1 MSSGYRELFL
11 EIGCEEMPASWI
23 PGIEAQLADRLTARL
38 DEARIERRTSV
49 RAFVA
54 PRRLVA
60 TVAELADRQAD
71 LEETVTGPPVRAAFD
86 AAGEPTPAAL
96 GFARKQGVDVAALER
111 VDTPKGEYLACRR
124 RQAGDPTASVLGG
137 VLAATLRDLAFPKAM
152 RWDATL
158 DDGRGEFLFG
168 RPVRWL
174 VFLYD
179 SRVVPFEIGRTPGAE
194 APDVAPVRAGNVT
207 YGHRFFAREGAPGA
221 PIEVASFADY
231 RERLADA
238 CVLIDREERRARV
251 TSELEAGAA
260 AVGGRVA
267 TLDEQSALHAEVP
280 DLVEH
285 PAVVTGAF
293 PGEFLALPD
302 EVLATTMV
310 HHQHYFPVV
319 DGEGRL
325 TPHFLAVTNTPGD
338 DPDRNQRIAHNAERV
353 LVARLRDARFFWDA
367 DRAHRLED
375 RLDRLDTLRFHKAL
389 GSYRAKSE
397 RVADLAERIAGDVL
411 GRADAASAARR
422 AATLCKADLAT
433 DMVGEFPEL
442 QGVMGGVYAREQGEP
457 EAVWKAIYHHYLPIA
472 TGAGD
477 PPSRDA
483 LGEAAVT
490 WAAVALADK
499 LDTVV
504 GLFGAGEKPT
514 GSRDPLGIRRQAQG
528 MLRILI
534 DLPELTGLD
543 ARVSVGEILGLA
555 REMHTRDDWSRVYWA
570 LDQDGE
576 RRDFR
581 TPGGISEE
589 TGLDRK
595 RVEQLIE
602 EHPSEVRKASA
613 TERHLY
619 TLRLKPVSFL
629 RERLRYLLEERG
641 FDRRNVRAVTH
652 QPLDQIRPLDAR
664 RKLEVLPEFTDT
676 ADFRT
681 LATLF
686 KRVRNIARELKREEA
701 KAKSGKASSHSMK
714 GSTLRELEREEAKAK
729 SAETI
734 KSMLKEPAEKA
745 LLAELTSRRSVIEEA
760 VATGAGFREAF
771 AEAARIGPAVDRF
784 FTEVFV
790 MTDKEELRSARL
802 HLMQQIERVILQL
815 ADVSEIVREA

>member
-1 MSSGYRELFL
+1 MSIEYRELLL

-38 DEARIERRTSV
+38 DEVRIERRTPV
-49 RAFVA
+49 RTFVA

-60 TVAELADRQAD
+60 TVAELADRQSD
-71 LEETVTGPPVRAAFD
+71 LEETVTGPPIRAAFD

-111 VDTPKGEYLACRR
+111 VETPKGEYLACRR
-124 RQAGDPTASVLGG
+124 RQAGHPTSSVLGG

-152 RWDATL
+152 RWDAIL

-168 RPVRWL
+168 RPIRWL
-174 VFLYD
+174 VFLYA

-194 APDVAPVRAGNVT
+194 APGVAPVQSGTVT
-207 YGHRFFAREGAPGA
+207 YGHRFFARQGVPGA

-231 RERLADA
+231 CERLADA
-238 CVLIDREERRARV
+238 RVLIDREDRRARV
-251 TSELEAGAA
+251 TRELEAGAA
-260 AVGGRVA
+260 GVGGRVA

-280 DLVEH
+280 DLVEY
-285 PAVVTGAF
+285 PAVVSGAF
-293 PGEFLALPD
+293 PGEFLTLPD

-319 DGEGRL
+319 DEQGRL
-325 TPHFLAVTNTPGD
+325 SAHFLAVTNTPGD
-338 DPDRNQRIAHNAERV
+338 DPARNERIARNAERV

-367 DRAHRLED
+367 DRAQRLED
-375 RLDRLDTLRFHKAL
+375 RLDRLDTLLFHRAL
-389 GSYRAKSE
+389 GSYRGKSE
-397 RVADLAERIAGDVL
+397 RVAELAGRIAGDVL
-411 GRADAASAARR
+411 GRADAAGAARR
-422 AATLCKADLAT
+422 AAVLCKADLAT

-457 EAVWKAIYHHYLPIA
+457 EAVWKAIYHHYLPIG

-483 LGEAAVT
+483 LGTAGVT

-504 GLFGAGEKPT
+504 GFFGAGEKPT

-543 ARVSVGEILGLA
+543 ARVSVGALLALA
-555 REMHTRDDWSRVYWA
+555 RGVHDAAPDDAAARLTA
-570 LDQDGE
+570 FLLD
-576 RRDFR
+576 
-581 TPGGISEE
+581 
-589 TGLDRK
+589 
-595 RVEQLIE
+595 
-602 EHPSEVRKASA
+602 
-613 TERHLY
+613 
-619 TLRLKPVSFL
+619 
-629 RERLRYLLEERG
+629 RLRYLLEERG

-652 QPLDQIRPLDAR
+652 QPLDRIRPLDAR
-664 RKLEVLPEFTDT
+664 GKLEVLPELTDT

-686 KRVRNIARELKREEA
+686 KRVKNIARELPEGEA
-701 KAKSGKASSHSMK
+701 QAETV
-714 GSTLRELEREEAKAK
+714 GS
-729 SAETI
+729 SAEPFET
-734 KSMLKEPAEKA
+734 MLTEPAERA
-745 LLAELTSRRSVIEEA
+745 LLAELTARRSVIDAA
-760 VATGAGFREAF
+760 VETGAGFREAF
-771 AEAARIGPAVDRF
+771 AEAAKIGPAVDRF

-790 MTDKEELRSARL
+790 MADDRTLRRARL
-802 HLMQQIERVILQL
+802 RLMQQVEQVILQL

>member
-1 MSSGYRELFL
+1 MSSGYRELLL

-23 PGIEAQLADRLTARL
+23 PGIEAQLAERLTARL
-38 DEARIERRTSV
+38 DEVRIERRTPV

-60 TVAELADRQAD
+60 TVAELADRQSD

-111 VDTPKGEYLACRR
+111 VETPKGEYLACRR
-124 RQAGDPTASVLGG
+124 RQAGDATASVLGG

-152 RWDATL
+152 AWDATL

-194 APDVAPVRAGNVT
+194 APGVAAVRAGNVT
-207 YGHRFFAREGAPGA
+207 CGHRFFARDGAPGA
-221 PIEVASFADY
+221 PIEVTSFADY
-231 RERLADA
+231 RERLAGA

-293 PGEFLALPD
+293 PREFLALPD

-338 DPDRNQRIAHNAERV
+338 DPARNQRIAHNAERV

-367 DRAHRLED
+367 DRAHGLED
-375 RLDRLDTLRFHKAL
+375 RLDRLDTLLFHKAL

-397 RVADLAERIAGDVL
+397 RVADLAERIAAGVL
-411 GRADAASAARR
+411 GRPDAASAARR
-422 AATLCKADLAT
+422 AAALCKADLAT

-457 EAVWKAIYHHYLPIA
+457 EAVWKAIYHHYLPIG

-477 PPSRDA
+477 PPSREA
-483 LGEAAVT
+483 LGEAAVP

-534 DLPELTGLD
+534 DLPELTGLET
-543 ARVSVGEILGLA
+543 RVAVGELLGLA
-555 REMHTRDDWSRVYWA
+555 RGVHEAAPADAEARLNAFV
-570 LDQDGE
+570 LD
-576 RRDFR
+576 
-581 TPGGISEE
+581 
-589 TGLDRK
+589 
-595 RVEQLIE
+595 
-602 EHPSEVRKASA
+602 
-613 TERHLY
+613 
-619 TLRLKPVSFL
+619 
-629 RERLRYLLEERG
+629 RLRYLLEERG
-641 FDRRNVRAVTH
+641 FDLRNVRAVTH
-652 QPLDQIRPLDAR
+652 QPLDRTRPLDAR

-681 LATLF
+681 AATLF
-686 KRVRNIARELKREEA
+686 KRVRNIARELPG
-701 KAKSGKASSHSMK
+701 SAS
-714 GSTLRELEREEAKAK
+714 E
-729 SAETI
+729 AETAGASAVAI
-734 KSMLKEPAEKA
+734 ESVLVEPSERA
-745 LLAELTSRRSVIEEA
+745 LLAELTARRSVIDAA
-760 VATGAGFREAF
+760 VETGAGFHGAF
-771 AEAARIGPAVDRF
+771 AEAAKIGPAVDRF

-790 MTDKEELRSARL
+790 MADDLSLRRARL
-802 HLMQQIERVILQL
+802 RLMQEVEQVILQL
-815 ADVSEIVREA
+815 ADVSELVRET